1 MCILQFVRYGAFEP
15 SLATFF
21 VLAIPGL
28 VLGIVSTCKKSCTK
42 RIFALLALIF
52 SAAVMVVVL
61 AYFAAT
67 ARIA

>member
-1 MCILQFVRYGAFEP
+1 MTSQEGAENPLPPCIYFLMI
-15 SLATFF
+15 S
-21 VLAIPGL
+21 
-28 VLGIVSTCKKSCTK
+28 
-42 RIFALLALIF
+42 LIF